1 MAEAVKKT
9 AKKVTTTS
17 AVVKKTVASKTV
29 KKESDLTVDVFDVN
43 GKVTGQLEL
52 AKHVFGVAANK
63 AIIAQAVRV
72 YLANQRQ
79 GTRSTKTRGE
89 VSASTRKIYRQ
100 KGTGRARHGS
110 LKAPLFVH
118 YGGVSHGPRPVDFS
132 MTMPQKMRQK
142 ALTSVLSAKL
152 KGQEIKVVSGLAT
165 MEAKTKAMAAA
176 LSNLKLRNKSNDKL
190 LVVINDGTGNIV
202 RAARNLEGVTLTSAA
217 RLNAYD
223 VLTARQIL
231 FAQEAVESLQKRLGK

>member
-1 MAEAVKKT
+1 MAEVIKKQKTT
-9 AKKVTTTS
+9 AKKATS
-17 AVVKKTVASKTV
+17 AKTIASKTV
-29 KKESDLTVDVFDVN
+29 KKETGLVIDVFDVS
-43 GKVTGQLEL
+43 GKVAGQLTL
-52 AKHVFGVAANK
+52 AEKVFGVAINRTLL
-63 AIIAQAVRV
+63 AQAIRV

-142 ALTSVLSAKL
+142 ALTSALSAKL
-152 KGQEIKVVSGLAT
+152 KDQEIKVVSGLVKL
-165 MEAKTKAMAAA
+165 EAKTKVMAGI
-176 LSNLKLRNKSNDKL
+176 LKNLGLTNHKVLI
-190 LVVINDGTGNIV
+190 VINDGTDNIV

-217 RLNAYD
+217 RLNTYD
-223 VLTARQIL
+223 VLTAKQIV
-231 FAQEAVESLQKRLGK
+231 FAQEAVESLQKRLEK